1 VTRSPVCGPLAAAL
15 LGLLAVLASAVPR
28 ANAQGDADAG
38 VDVPAVVPFAA
49 SEIASATNDTSAA
62 LAALELSLAPSREM
76 KAIEAA
82 LPGLEERV
90 SEQAESPAGRL
101 GLRELDEARQTWL
114 ATQSDLE
121 HYQSALEERA
131 ARLEEVA
138 RELEDMRA
146 RWQATRDVDPTL
158 PDAALEQARRALRDV
173 ARTRRKVEESL
184 AKTLQVQRNVA
195 RVQLVV
201 TGVLNRIEGAE
212 SDLRGQLTQRTR
224 GFIYPHM
231 PARRGRARL
240 RRAAWCTGSPSRAS
254 FDRAASACRSTWC
267 SSCCSSRRVATP
279 RATPRAAPP
288 RACGAPSSPRC
299 S

>member
-1 VTRSPVCGPLAAAL
+1 MTRSPVCGPLAAAL

-114 ATQSDLE
+114 ATQADLE

-131 ARLEEVA
+131 SRLEEA

-158 PDAALEQARRALRDV
+158 PDAALEQGARARCVTSRGPAARWRRAW
-173 ARTRRKVEESL
+173 
-184 AKTLQVQRNVA
+184 
-195 RVQLVV
+195 
-201 TGVLNRIEGAE
+201 
-212 SDLRGQLTQRTR
+212 
-224 GFIYPHM
+224 P
-231 PARRGRARL
+231 GR
-240 RRAAWCTGSPSRAS
+240 CKC
-254 FDRAASACRSTWC
+254 SATWPVC
-267 SSCCSSRRVATP
+267 SWW
-279 RATPRAAPP
+279 
-288 RACGAPSSPRC
+288 
-299 S
+299 